1 MATTYLTLTNS
12 VLRELNETELTSST
26 FSSSRGIQTAVKDF
40 INKGIHDIYNETG
53 EIPLLY
59 SRTTQDLTIGTNEY
73 TFPADFRK
81 ADMDSFSLRPKEL
94 VTNGEFTSNINSWT
108 TGDGSPSHTS
118 SGNGRLNLNS
128 AAAYQAINT
137 TVNKTYR
144 LQVRVLSPNSSSTA
158 LIVRVGTSA
167 GGTQNLNT
175 TQDVTNFREGDILQ
189 TTFTATAQ
197 TSFIYL
203 EASGVQLDVDYVR
216 ISRSDIATRKLAYI
230 TYDSYLQNH
239 KPTDDTNNQGNY
251 SVPLRVYILPDHSA
265 FGVSPRPNTNEYVA
279 SYDYYTTHTDLSAHG
294 DNMSLPDRF
303 RTLIVDRAKYYTYML
318 RSDPQHAQLA
328 DRDFQRSDVMADE
341 KLEAGINFRDFKKM
355 PGKTITE
362 KLQKAGIKNI
372 PKTLTLQKAIELLK
386 EKSK

>member
-1 MATTYLTLTNS
+1 MATSYLTLTNS

-59 SRTTQDLTIGTNEY
+59 ARTTQDLTVGDNEY
-73 TFPADFRK
+73 SFPTDFRK
-81 ADMDSFSLRPKEL
+81 ADMDSFTMGPKEI
-94 VTNGEFTSNINSWT
+94 VTNGEFTSNITSWT
-108 TGDGSPSHTS
+108 TGDGSPSYTS

-128 AAAYQAINT
+128 SAAYQAINT
-137 TVNKTYR
+137 TVNKTYK
-144 LQVRVLSPNSSSTA
+144 LQVRVLSPNSSSTG

-167 GGTQNLNT
+167 GGTQNLDT
-175 TQDVTNFREGDILQ
+175 TKAVTNFREGAILN

-197 TSFIYL
+197 VSYIYL

-216 ISRSDIATRKLAYI
+216 ISRSDIAQRKVAFI
-230 TYDSYLQNH
+230 SYDSYLQSY
-239 KPTDDTNNQGNY
+239 KVTDDTNNSGNY
-251 SVPLRVYILPDHSA
+251 SPPLRVYILPDYA
-265 FGVSPRPNTNEYVA
+265 TYGVSPRPNTNEYTI
-279 SYDYYTTHTDLSAHG
+279 SYNYYTTHTDLSAHG

-328 DRDFQRSDVMADE
+328 DRDFQR
-341 KLEAGINFRDFKKM
+341 KLR
-355 PGKTITE
+355 
-362 KLQKAGIKNI
+362 
-372 PKTLTLQKAIELLK
+372 LLK
-386 EKSK
+386 VDYATKNDYMRSDTIGESIATNIGGRVS

>member
-59 SRTTQDLTIGTNEY
+59 ARTTQDLTVGDNEY
-73 TFPADFRK
+73 SFPTDFRK
-81 ADMDSFSLRPKEL
+81 ADMDSFTMGPKEI

-108 TGDGSPSHTS
+108 TGDGSPSYTS

-128 AAAYQAINT
+128 SAAYQAINT

-144 LQVRVLSPNSSSTA
+144 IQVRVLSPNSSSTA
-158 LIVRVGTSA
+158 LTIRVGTSA

-175 TQDVTNFREGDILQ
+175 TRAVTNFREGAILN

-197 TSFIYL
+197 VSYIYL

-216 ISRSDIATRKLAYI
+216 ISRNDIAQRKLAFVS
-230 TYDSYLQNH
+230 YDSYLQTY
-239 KPTDDTNNQGNY
+239 KATDDTNNSGNY
-251 SVPLRVYILPDHSA
+251 SAPLRVYILPDYA
-265 FGVSPRPNTNEYVA
+265 TFGVSPRPNTNEYTI
-279 SYDYYTTHTDLSAHG
+279 SYNYYTTHTDLSAHG
-294 DNMSLPDRF
+294 DNMTLPDRF

-328 DRDFQRSDVMADE
+328 DRDFQR
-341 KLEAGINFRDFKKM
+341 KLR
-355 PGKTITE
+355 
-362 KLQKAGIKNI
+362 
-372 PKTLTLQKAIELLK
+372 LLK
-386 EKSK
+386 VDYATKNDYMRSDIIGESIATNIGSRVG

>member
-59 SRTTQDLTIGTNEY
+59 ARTTQDLTVGDNEY
-73 TFPADFRK
+73 SFPTDFRK
-81 ADMDSFSLRPKEL
+81 ADMDSFTMGPKEI
-94 VTNGEFTSNINSWT
+94 VTNGEFTSNITSWT
-108 TGDGSPSHTS
+108 TGDGSPSYTS

-128 AAAYQAINT
+128 SAAYQAINT
-137 TVNKTYR
+137 TVNKTYK
-144 LQVRVLSPNSSSTA
+144 LQVRVLSPNSSSTG
-158 LIVRVGTSA
+158 LIIRVGTSA

-175 TQDVTNFREGDILQ
+175 TKAVTNFREGAILN

-197 TSFIYL
+197 VSYIYL

-216 ISRSDIATRKLAYI
+216 ISRNDIAQRKLAFVS
-230 TYDSYLQNH
+230 YDSYLQTY
-239 KPTDDTNNQGNY
+239 KATDDTNNSGNY
-251 SVPLRVYILPDHSA
+251 SAPLRVYILPDYA
-265 FGVSPRPNTNEYVA
+265 TFGVSPRPNTNEYTI
-279 SYDYYTTHTDLSAHG
+279 SYNYYTTHTDLSAHG
-294 DNMSLPDRF
+294 DNMTLPDRF

-328 DRDFQRSDVMADE
+328 DRDFQR
-341 KLEAGINFRDFKKM
+341 KLR
-355 PGKTITE
+355 
-362 KLQKAGIKNI
+362 
-372 PKTLTLQKAIELLK
+372 LLK
-386 EKSK
+386 VDYATKNDYMRSDTIGESIATNIGGRVS

>member
-1 MATTYLTLTNS
+1 MATTYLTLANS

-59 SRTTQDLTIGTNEY
+59 SRTTQDLFIGDNEY
-73 TFPADFRK
+73 DLPTDLRK
-81 ADMDSFSLRPKEL
+81 VDMDSFSMGPKEL

-175 TQDVTNFREGDILQ
+175 TKAVTNFREGDILQ

-197 TSFIYL
+197 TSYIYL

-216 ISRSDIATRKLAYI
+216 ISRSDIATRKLSYI

-239 KPTDDTNNQGNY
+239 KPTDDTNNEGNY

-265 FGVSPRPNTNEYVA
+265 FGISPRPNTNEYTV
-279 SYDYYTTHTDLSAHG
+279 SFDYYTTHTDLSAHG

-328 DRDFQRSDVMADE
+328 DRDSQR
-341 KLEAGINFRDFKKM
+341 KLR
-355 PGKTITE
+355 
-362 KLQKAGIKNI
+362 
-372 PKTLTLQKAIELLK
+372 LLK
-386 EKSK
+386 VDYATKNDYMRTDVIGESIATNIGGRVS

>member
-59 SRTTQDLTIGTNEY
+59 ARTTQDLTVGDNEY
-73 TFPADFRK
+73 SFPTDFRK
-81 ADMDSFSLRPKEL
+81 ADMDSFTMGPKEI

-108 TGDGSPSHTS
+108 TGDGSPSYTS
-118 SGNGRLNLNS
+118 SGNGRLNLND

-137 TVNKTYR
+137 TVNKTYK
-144 LQVRVLSPNSSSTA
+144 LQVRVLSPNSSSTG

-167 GGTQNLNT
+167 GGTQNLDT
-175 TQDVTNFREGDILQ
+175 TKAVTNFREGAILN

-197 TSFIYL
+197 VSYIYL
-203 EASGVQLDVDYVR
+203 EAPSVQLDVDYVR
-216 ISRSDIATRKLAYI
+216 ISRSDIAHRKLAFVS
-230 TYDSYLQNH
+230 YDNYLQSY
-239 KPTDDTNNQGNY
+239 KVTDDTNNSGNY
-251 SVPLRVYILPDHSA
+251 SAPLRVYILPDYA
-265 FGVSPRPNTNEYVA
+265 TFGVSPRPNTNEYTI
-279 SYDYYTTHTDLSAHG
+279 SYNYYTTHTDLSLHG
-294 DNMSLPDRF
+294 DNMTLPDRF

-328 DRDFQRSDVMADE
+328 DRDFQR
-341 KLEAGINFRDFKKM
+341 KLR
-355 PGKTITE
+355 
-362 KLQKAGIKNI
+362 
-372 PKTLTLQKAIELLK
+372 LLK
-386 EKSK
+386 VDYATKNDYMRSDTIAESIATSIGGRVS

>member
-1 MATTYLTLTNS
+1 MATTYLTLTNR

-59 SRTTQDLTIGTNEY
+59 ARTTQDLIVGDNEY
-73 TFPADFRK
+73 DLPNDLRK
-81 ADMDSFSLRPKEL
+81 VDMDSFSMGPKEL

-108 TGDGSPSHTS
+108 TGDGSPSYTS

-128 AAAYQAINT
+128 SAAYQAIST
-137 TVNKTYR
+137 TVNKTYK

-175 TQDVTNFREGDILQ
+175 TQAVTNFREGAILN

-197 TSFIYL
+197 TSYIYV
-203 EASGVQLDVDYVR
+203 ESDGVQLDVDYVR
-216 ISRSDIATRKLAYI
+216 INRNDIALRKLTYI
-230 TYDSYLQNH
+230 SYDNYLQTY
-239 KPTDDTNNQGNY
+239 KVTDDTNNKGNY
-251 SVPLRVYILPDHSA
+251 SAPLRVYILPDHSA
-265 FGVSPRPNTNEYVA
+265 FGVSPRPNTSEYTVA
-279 SYDYYTTHTDLSAHG
+279 YDYYTTHTDLSAHG

-303 RTLIVDRAKYYTYML
+303 GTLIVDRAKYYTYML

-328 DRDFQRSDVMADE
+328 DRDFQR
-341 KLEAGINFRDFKKM
+341 KLR
-355 PGKTITE
+355 
-362 KLQKAGIKNI
+362 
-372 PKTLTLQKAIELLK
+372 LLK
-386 EKSK
+386 VDYATKNDYMRSDTIAESIAVNIGGRVS

>member
-1 MATTYLTLTNS
+1 MATTYLTLANS

-26 FSSSRGIQTAVKDF
+26 FSSSRGIQTAIKDF

-59 SRTTQDLTIGTNEY
+59 SRTTQDLTVGDNEY
-73 TFPADFRK
+73 SFPADFRK
-81 ADMDSFSLRPKEL
+81 ADMDSFSMAPRQL
-94 VTNGEFTSNINSWT
+94 VTNGEFESNITSWT
-108 TGDGSPSHTS
+108 TGDGSPSHTT
-118 SGNGRLNLNS
+118 SGNGRLNLND

-137 TVNKTYR
+137 TVNKTYK
-144 LQVRVLSPNSSSTA
+144 LQIRVLSPNSSSSA
-158 LIVRVGTSA
+158 LIVRVGTAA

-175 TQDVTNFREGDILQ
+175 TQAVTNFREGAILN

-197 TSFIYL
+197 TSFIYV
-203 EASGVQLDVDYVR
+203 ESDGVQLDVDYVR

-230 TYDSYLQNH
+230 TYDNYLQAY
-239 KPTDDTNNQGNY
+239 KPTDDTNNSGNY

-265 FGVSPRPNTNEYVA
+265 FGISPRPNTNEYTV

-328 DRDFQRSDVMADE
+328 DRDFQR
-341 KLEAGINFRDFKKM
+341 KLR
-355 PGKTITE
+355 
-362 KLQKAGIKNI
+362 
-372 PKTLTLQKAIELLK
+372 LLK
-386 EKSK
+386 VDYATKNDYMRTDVIGESIATNIGGRVS

>member
-59 SRTTQDLTIGTNEY
+59 ARTTQDLTVGDNEY
-73 TFPADFRK
+73 SFPTDFRK
-81 ADMDSFSLRPKEL
+81 ADMDSFTMGPKEI

-128 AAAYQAINT
+128 SAAYQAINT

-144 LQVRVLSPNSSSTA
+144 IQVRVLSPNSSSTA
-158 LIVRVGTSA
+158 LIIRVGTSA

-175 TQDVTNFREGDILQ
+175 TRAVTNFREGAILN

-197 TSFIYL
+197 VSYIYL

-216 ISRSDIATRKLAYI
+216 ISRNDIAQRKLAFVS
-230 TYDSYLQNH
+230 YDSYLQTY
-239 KPTDDTNNQGNY
+239 KATDDTNNSGNY
-251 SVPLRVYILPDHSA
+251 SAPLRVYILPDYA
-265 FGVSPRPNTNEYVA
+265 TFGISPRPNTNEYTI
-279 SYDYYTTHTDLSAHG
+279 SYNYYTTHTDLSAHG
-294 DNMSLPDRF
+294 DNMTLPDRF

-328 DRDFQRSDVMADE
+328 DRDFQR
-341 KLEAGINFRDFKKM
+341 KLR
-355 PGKTITE
+355 
-362 KLQKAGIKNI
+362 
-372 PKTLTLQKAIELLK
+372 LLK
-386 EKSK
+386 VDYATKNDYMRSDIIGESIATNIGSRVG

>member
-26 FSSSRGIQTAVKDF
+26 FSSSRGIQTAIKDF

-59 SRTTQDLTIGTNEY
+59 ARTTQDLTVGDNEY
-73 TFPADFRK
+73 SFPTDFRK
-81 ADMDSFSLRPKEL
+81 ADMDSFTMGPKEI
-94 VTNGEFTSNINSWT
+94 VTNGEFTSNITSWT
-108 TGDGSPSHTS
+108 TGDGSPSYTS

-128 AAAYQAINT
+128 SAAYQAINT
-137 TVNKTYR
+137 TVNKTYK
-144 LQVRVLSPNSSSTA
+144 LQVRVLSPNSSSTG

-167 GGTQNLNT
+167 GGTQNLDT
-175 TQDVTNFREGDILQ
+175 TKAVTNFREGAILN

-197 TSFIYL
+197 VSYIYL

-216 ISRSDIATRKLAYI
+216 ISRSDIAQRKLAFI
-230 TYDSYLQNH
+230 SYDSYLQSY
-239 KPTDDTNNQGNY
+239 KVTDDTNNSGNY
-251 SVPLRVYILPDHSA
+251 SPPLRVYILPDYA
-265 FGVSPRPNTNEYVA
+265 TYGVSPRPNTNEYTI
-279 SYDYYTTHTDLSAHG
+279 SYNYYTTHTDLSAHG

-328 DRDFQRSDVMADE
+328 DRDFQR
-341 KLEAGINFRDFKKM
+341 KLR
-355 PGKTITE
+355 
-362 KLQKAGIKNI
+362 
-372 PKTLTLQKAIELLK
+372 LLK
-386 EKSK
+386 VDYATKNDYMRSDTIGESIATNIGGRVS